1 MQASLHETRP
11 SAPAGVGV
19 DAAAVRAHLEK
30 VLSSQSFKAAKG
42 QSKFLR
48 YVVEEAL
55 AGRAD
60 AIKEYSIGVEVFG
73 RGPSFDPRISNIVRV
88 EAQRLRS
95 KLAKYYEG
103 DGRTDALRIELPKGG
118 YAPSWAGTP
127 AEFNEAGAA
136 SFPAVSAS
144 ASRGRLRTLVL
155 FGLVLVASCL
165 GALWIGRQSKTPA
178 AGAPSVV
185 VLPFVNL
192 SGDKGDE
199 YFSDGLTDELIASL
213 GRVQG
218 LRVVARGSAFQF
230 KGQNFDVREIGRRLN
245 VRNVLEGSVRNAGG
259 RVRITVHLDDAA
271 NGYRIWSNI
280 FERNSSDAL
289 AIQREISQA
298 VVNSLKLEF
307 AGQGLRLQDAKTS
320 GDGAAVN
327 PAAYQAYLKGLYFW
341 NKNTAESIRTAIE
354 YFQHALAKDP
364 GYAPIYAGLGRCY
377 TALPVFTATSS
388 DEVIPKIREVASK
401 ALALD
406 PNFGEAHLQLGEAFF
421 LEYDWPKA
429 EQELKRAVE
438 LSPGDPVVHRWRSY
452 YFDRVGRLEEALAE
466 TTAAQELDP
475 VSPYMAEGVAES
487 YRSLRRNDEAIQ
499 QSQKALALEPN
510 FVMALRG
517 LGISYIRKGK
527 YEEGVAQLKKALQL
541 NGADAGVDG
550 ELGYAYAISGKQAEA
565 RQLLGKLLDQSKRG
579 PFHPLT
585 IAEVYIGLGDK
596 NQALQWLGRAVD
608 QHEIRLSLKT
618 DPLFDPLRS
627 DSRFEALLRR
637 MKLL

>member
-11 SAPAGVGV
+11 SAPAGVAV
-19 DAAAVRAHLEK
+19 DAAAVRAHLER

-73 RGPSFDPRISNIVRV
+73 RGQSFDPRISNIVRV

-95 KLAKYYEG
+95 KLAKYYDGEG
-103 DGRTDALRIELPKGG
+103 REEILRIELPKGG
-118 YAPSWAGTP
+118 YAPTWGSP
-127 AEFNEAGAA
+127 AEFREAGAVA
-136 SFPAVSAS
+136 SSRVSGPAA
-144 ASRGRLRTLVL
+144 RGRLKTLAL
-155 FGLVLVASCL
+155 FALVLVASCSA
-165 GALWIGRQSKTPA
+165 ALWIGRQSKA
-178 AGAPSVV
+178 SSVGVPSVV
-185 VLPFVNL
+185 VLPFVNF
-192 SGDKGDE
+192 SVDKGDE

-280 FERNSSDAL
+280 FERDSSDAL

-307 AGQGLRLQDAKTS
+307 AGQGLRLKDAKTS

-354 YFQHALAKDP
+354 YFQQALAKDP

-388 DEVIPKIREVASK
+388 DEVIPKIREVAAK

-421 LEYDWPKA
+421 LEYDWPRA

-475 VSPYMAEGVAES
+475 
-487 YRSLRRNDEAIQ
+487 NDEAIQ

-517 LGISYIRKGK
+517 LGISYIRKGS
-527 YEEGVAQLKKALQL
+527 YEKGVAQLKRAVQL

-550 ELGYAYAISGKQAEA
+550 ELGYAYAISGNQAEA

-596 NQALQWLGRAVD
+596 NQALQWLGKAVD